1 MDEIYLQL
9 YAFIPQSDSNGPGCR
24 CGIWVQGCSLNCPG
38 CFNPETHPAD
48 LGERVAVSDLCN
60 RVISLGDSIE
70 GITIS
75 GGEPLEQID
84 ALTRFLGY
92 IKKHSDLSV
101 LLFSG
106 YNWDEISKMQH
117 SDELLSCVDVLIA
130 GRYEET
136 LRSSTGLVG
145 STNQTVHLLTGRY
158 SLDDLSVIP
167 SGEVIITDDGQ
178 VIITG
183 IDPLKYELTTGERTN
198 GF

>member
-1 MDEIYLQL
+1 L
-9 YAFIPQSDSNGPGCR
+9 
-24 CGIWVQGCSLNCPG
+24 
-38 CFNPETHPAD
+38 D

-60 RVISLGDSIE
+60 RVISLGISIE

-84 ALTRFLGY
+84 ALTRFLSY

-106 YNWDEISKMQH
+106 YSLDEISKMQH
-117 SDELLSCVDVLIA
+117 SNELLAYVDVLIA
-130 GRYEET
+130 GRYEVT

-145 STNQTVHLLTGRY
+145 STNQTVRLLTDCY
-158 SLDDLSVIP
+158 SLNDLKVIP
-167 SGEVIITDDGQ
+167 SGEVIISDDGQ

-183 IDPLKYELTTGERTN
+183 IDPLKYELTIGERTN

>member
-1 MDEIYLQL
+1 MDELYLQL
-9 YAFIPQSDSNGPGCR
+9 HAFIPQSDSNGPGCR
-24 CGIWVQGCSLNCPG
+24 CVIWVQGCSLNCPG

-48 LGERVAVSDLCN
+48 LGERVAVGDLCN

-84 ALTRFLGY
+84 ALTRFLSC

-106 YNWDEISKMQH
+106 YSLDEISKMQQ
-117 SDELLSCVDVLIA
+117 STELLSCVDVLIA
-130 GRYEET
+130 GRYEQT
-136 LRSSTGLVG
+136 LRSSIGLVG
-145 STNQTVHLLTGRY
+145 SINQTVCFMTDQY
-158 SLDDLSVIP
+158 SLNDLSVIP
-167 SGEVIITDDGQ
+167 SGEVIISDDGQ

-183 IDPLKYELTTGERTN
+183 IDPLKYDLTTGERTN